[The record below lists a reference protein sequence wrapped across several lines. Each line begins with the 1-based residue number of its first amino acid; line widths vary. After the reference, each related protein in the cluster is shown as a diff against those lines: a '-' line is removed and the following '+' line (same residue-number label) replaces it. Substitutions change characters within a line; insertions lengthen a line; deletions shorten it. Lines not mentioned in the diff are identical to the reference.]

1 MLPVRLQPYYQ
12 DLCLALETNWKKVQK
27 QITEDNHMPAP
38 FPARGVSCS
47 SSRFSWNCKR
57 KSRFQKSLSFKSD
70 SVVSINP
77 VHQRVR
83 AHQEVF
89 IKWNEDIS
97 INKCFK
103 KGILPYIVFHNQSKN
118 ATKRSILNIQMVA
131 NNIILSSSKTILVSF

>member
-1 MLPVRLQPYYQ
+1 MSLVRLQPHYW

-27 QITEDNHMPAP
+27 QITADNHMPAP

-57 KSRFQKSLSFKSD
+57 KSRFQKSLSFKGD

-83 AHQEVF
+83 SHQEVF

-97 INKCFK
+97 VTKCFK
-103 KGILPYIVFHNQSKN
+103 KGILPHIVIHNQSKN
-118 ATKRSILNIQMVA
+118 ETKRSILNIQSVA
-131 NNIILSSSKTILVSF
+131 NNIILSSKTILVSF